1 MENMSNTAPAPKK
14 SLFDEMLSDEEYR
27 KLFDA
32 LPDDEKPLLMNSVRK
47 FVDDFE
53 KSLEVITENIDR
65 RT

>member
-1 MENMSNTAPAPKK
+1 MTKAPTEPKP
-14 SLFDEMLSDEEYR
+14 SLFDEMLKDEEYR

-32 LPDDEKPLLMNSVRK
+32 LPDDEKPLLMNSVRR

-53 KSLEVITENIDR
+53 KSLEAITENIDR

>member
-1 MENMSNTAPAPKK
+1 MPNLASVS
-14 SLFDEMLSDEEYR
+14 SLFDEMMKNEEYR

-32 LPDDEKPLLMNSVRK
+32 LPADEKPVLLNSVRK

-53 KSLEVITENIDR
+53 KSLKTISEIADK